1 MKSMAVF
8 AILRDGPHAEAGVKA
23 LIDSGFR
30 AEDISALMAENVGA
44 KDFAHEKHS
53 KAPEGIALGALLG
66 LLIGGTFGWLLGT
79 GTIVIPALAPY
90 VANGPLMC
98 ALAGV
103 GAGGVLGGMIGM
115 LIGLGIPEF
124 EARRYAGLIK
134 EGRSLLSVH
143 CDSAEWASRAKNVL
157 KSVGAQ
163 HIASASE
170 STAGFVAS
178 HKPYIRFR
186 NAHGSVR

>member
-1 MKSMAVF
+1 MKNMAVF

-30 AEDISALMAENVGA
+30 AEDISALMAENVGT

-53 KAPEGIALGALLG
+53 KAPEGTALGALLG
-66 LLIGGTFGWLLGT
+66 LLIGGTFGWLLGM

-103 GAGGVLGGMIGM
+103 GAGGGGGAWATVV
-115 LIGLGIPEF
+115 GAGAFATGGADGI
-124 EARRYAGLIK
+124 R
-134 EGRSLLSVH
+134 LSV
-143 CDSAEWASRAKNVL
+143 DQK
-157 KSVGAQ
+157 
-163 HIASASE
+163 
-170 STAGFVAS
+170 
-178 HKPYIRFR
+178 
-186 NAHGSVR
+186 

>member
-1 MKSMAVF
+1 MRNMAVF
-8 AILRDGPHAEAGVKA
+8 AILRDRPHTEAGVKA

-30 AEDISALMAENVGA
+30 QEDISALIAESVGS
-44 KDFAHEKHS
+44 KDFAHERHT
-53 KAPEGIALGALLG
+53 KAPEGMALGALLG
-66 LLIGGTFGWLLGT
+66 LLIGGAFGLLLAM

-90 VANGPLMC
+90 AANGALMC

-103 GAGGVLGGMIGM
+103 GAGGVLLGIIGM

-124 EARRYAGLIK
+124 EAKRYAGLIK

-157 KSVGAQ
+157 KSAGAQ
-163 HIASASE
+163 HIVAVSE
-170 STAGFVAS
+170 STAGFATS
-178 HKPYIRFR
+178 HKPFMRFR
-186 NAHGSVR
+186 SLHGPAR